1 MQGEMYEIDGTL
13 TGTLSPVNSLHGAL
27 SPPRVMKGNLA
38 TTAPIQGTNGVV
50 VNDRI
55 ISLDEIVFNCG
66 TSTTVLWEG

>member
-27 SPPRVMKGNLA
+27 SPPRMMKGNLA
-38 TTAPIQGTNGVV
+38 TTAPMQGTNGVV